1 MESEINVISS
11 SIEVESDWV
20 FSRMKVSTRLEKNP
34 QSGFFNNH
42 LGVEEG
48 DRVLVESRVMRI
60 ESTVKYLQDYGLLP
74 CAKQC
79 HKCGSEVKQYQRND
93 RGKIREVFR
102 CKKKGCQTT
111 QSVRNNNSFFTYEN
125 ANGRCNSG
133 LSLSEI
139 MEIVYFWVTGNQL
152 VQIIKFTGRSKNTI
166 CDWMNLC
173 RDIPVRLFNKRQPF
187 GGPGQIV
194 QIDECLLRGARKNN
208 KGRFRLADL
217 KAAVIPKHEDE
228 EDTNRNYGRRIGG
241 PWVVG
246 LCCVLENGLIDAR
259 FFVVEKRD
267 KETLHRIIKN
277 EVLPGTT
284 VHSDSWLGY
293 KGLSEKGYVHET
305 VNHSNN
311 FVDPET
317 GANTQR
323 IESLWRPLRLKVVK
337 KMCGTNEDLLDSPN
351 FFNSDSLYLEL
362 FINHYSYFNF
372 NEIQISSEFP
382 SAKSLFN
389 YKHDVD
395 LDTIAIYLKDF
406 PIALLKL

>member
-1 MESEINVISS
+1 M
-11 SIEVESDWV
+11 
-20 FSRMKVSTRLEKNP
+20 
-34 QSGFFNNH
+34 
-42 LGVEEG
+42 
-48 DRVLVESRVMRI
+48 LVKEFYKI
-60 ESTVKYLQDYGLLP
+60 FLTEESTVKYLQDYGLLH

-111 QSVRNNNSFFTYEN
+111 QSVRNNNSFFTYVD

-139 MEIVYFWVTGNQL
+139 MEIVYFWVTKNQL

-217 KAAVIPKHEDE
+217 KAAVIPRQEDE

-267 KETLHRIIKN
+267 KETLH
-277 EVLPGTT
+277 
-284 VHSDSWLGY
+284 
-293 KGLSEKGYVHET
+293 
-305 VNHSNN
+305 
-311 FVDPET
+311 
-317 GANTQR
+317 
-323 IESLWRPLRLKVVK
+323 
-337 KMCGTNEDLLDSPN
+337 
-351 FFNSDSLYLEL
+351 
-362 FINHYSYFNF
+362 
-372 NEIQISSEFP
+372 
-382 SAKSLFN
+382 
-389 YKHDVD
+389 
-395 LDTIAIYLKDF
+395 
-406 PIALLKL
+406 